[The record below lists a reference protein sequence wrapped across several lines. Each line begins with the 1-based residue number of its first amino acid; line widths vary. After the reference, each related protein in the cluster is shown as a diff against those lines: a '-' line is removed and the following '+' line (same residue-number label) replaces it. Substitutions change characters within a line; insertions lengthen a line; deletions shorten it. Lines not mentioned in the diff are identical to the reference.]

1 MGGLGMRELLIILL
15 VCLVVFGAKKLRT
28 VGSDL
33 GHAVRG
39 FKKAMNEGEN
49 EEGTPPKQ
57 IRSEG
62 ADAEFPEVAK
72 TRDAAGTREAG
83 KTTTDR
89 PA

>member
-1 MGGLGMRELLIILL
+1 MMGTKELVIILL

-49 EEGTPPKQ
+49 EEASTPPKQ
-57 IRSEG
+57 IRAEG
-62 ADAEFPEVAK
+62 TDAEFPEAAK
-72 TRDAAGTREAG
+72 AREAG
-83 KTTTDR
+83 ATKTDR

>member
-1 MGGLGMRELLIILL
+1 MIMGIGMRELLVILV

-39 FKKAMNEGEN
+39 FKKAMNDGEN
-49 EEGTPPKQ
+49 EETASTPPKQ
-57 IRSEG
+57 IRAEG
-62 ADAEFPEVAK
+62 ADAEFPDVAK
-72 TRDAAGTREAG
+72 AREAG
-83 KTTTDR
+83 KSTTDR

>member
-39 FKKAMNEGEN
+39 FKKAMSDGEN
-49 EEGTPPKQ
+49 EESSTPAKQ

-62 ADAEFPEVAK
+62 TDAEFPEVAK
-72 TRDAAGTREAG
+72 TQNREAG
-83 KTTTDR
+83 QAKTTTDR

>member
-1 MGGLGMRELLIILL
+1 MGGLGMRELVIILL
-15 VCLVVFGAKKLRT
+15 VVLIVFGAKKLRT

-39 FKKAMNEGEN
+39 FKKAMSEGE
-49 EEGTPPKQ
+49 EEHNAPPKQ

-72 TRDAAGTREAG
+72 KSDS
-83 KTTTDR
+83 KTER
-89 PA
+89 SA

>member
-1 MGGLGMRELLIILL
+1 MMGTKELVIILL
-15 VCLVVFGAKKLRT
+15 VALVVFGAKKLRT

-49 EEGTPPKQ
+49 EDSAPPKQ

-62 ADAEFPEVAK
+62 TDAEFPEVAK
-72 TRDAAGTREAG
+72 RETKA
-83 KTTTDR
+83 KSDTTV
-89 PA
+89 

>member
-1 MGGLGMRELLIILL
+1 MGIGMRELLVILV

-49 EEGTPPKQ
+49 EETDPPPKQ

-72 TRDAAGTREAG
+72 KQEAGTR
-83 KTTTDR
+83 TDR

>member
-1 MGGLGMRELLIILL
+1 MGIGMRELLVILV

-39 FKKAMNEGEN
+39 FKKAMNDGEN
-49 EEGTPPKQ
+49 EETASSTPPKQ
-57 IRSEG
+57 IRAEG
-62 ADAEFPEVAK
+62 ADAEFPDVSK
-72 TRDAAGTREAG
+72 TREAG
-83 KTTTDR
+83 KSSTDR

>member
-1 MGGLGMRELLIILL
+1 MGIGMRELLIILL

-49 EEGTPPKQ
+49 EENNTPPKQ
-57 IRSEG
+57 IRSDG

-72 TRDAAGTREAG
+72 NQNREGQA
-83 KTTTDR
+83 KTTDR

>member
-1 MGGLGMRELLIILL
+1 MGSLGMRELVIILL
-15 VCLVVFGAKKLRT
+15 VVLVVFGAKKLRT

-39 FKKAMNEGEN
+39 FKKAMSEGE
-49 EEGTPPKQ
+49 EEQATPPKQ

-72 TRDAAGTREAG
+72 KSDT
-83 KTTTDR
+83 KTER
-89 PA
+89 SA

>member
-1 MGGLGMRELLIILL
+1 MGIGMRELLVILV

-49 EEGTPPKQ
+49 EDAAAPPKQ

-62 ADAEFPEVAK
+62 TDAEFPEAAK
-72 TRDAAGTREAG
+72 TREAG

-89 PA
+89 PV